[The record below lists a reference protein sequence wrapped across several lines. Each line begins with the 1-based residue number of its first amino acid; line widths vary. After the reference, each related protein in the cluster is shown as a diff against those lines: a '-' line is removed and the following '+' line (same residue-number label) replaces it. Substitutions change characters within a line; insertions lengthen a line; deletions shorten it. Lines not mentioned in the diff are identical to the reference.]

1 MPQSTPSIEELQKA
15 LELALAHNAQL
26 QQEVKLL
33 REKVEIIGGDLCG
46 GWSPPR
52 YETTFQKFAGWFDH
66 PEAHEP
72 SRQDLLSSNL
82 ATLEKLWPALTG
94 SAPK

>member
-33 REKVEIIGGDLCG
+33 REKVEILIKKLFGAK
-46 GWSPPR
+46 S
-52 YETTFQKFAGWFDH
+52 
-66 PEAHEP
+66 
-72 SRQDLLSSNL
+72 
-82 ATLEKLWPALTG
+82 EKLDVQQLQLLLAGLGEPP
-94 SAPK
+94 PKKRNGPWGQLRRPGG